1 MSSNV
6 QSGLSTFGGQ
16 AEKTVKFWLS
26 APTGENKKC
35 IKILHILYVTA
46 PKSVSII
53 STRADNFDFML
64 TPRFVVLPN
73 VSVPLALRLC
83 GTGTEFPRGCGR
95 GRVDSAP
102 GFLPVPAER

>member
-1 MSSNV
+1 M

-16 AEKTVKFWLS
+16 AEKTLKFWLS

-64 TPRFVVLPN
+64 TPQFVDLPN
-73 VSVPLALRLC
+73 VSVRLVLRFR
-83 GTGTEFPRGCGR
+83 GMGAGFPCICGR
-95 GRVDSAP
+95 GRVGFVSH
-102 GFLPVPAER
+102 FLPVPAER